1 MPAVPGV
8 LPVVAVGSP
17 LVGAGA
23 LVPLGP
29 VVVTLLLVLARVIR
43 ALPGAASGAR
53 RAPASRLPAFVGGVF
68 VVFRFLVASDLGA
81 FVAGAVVELPGRR
94 VAAAP
99 RAAVRFGA
107 AGGGVAFA
115 FPVAREQ
122 RAKVGLERLL
132 EGYQS
137 SL

>member
-1 MPAVPGV
+1 MPAVAGV
-8 LPVVAVGSP
+8 LPVVAVCSP

-43 ALPGAASGAR
+43 ALPGAAPGAG
-53 RAPASRLPAFVGGVF
+53 RAPAPRLPAFVGGVF
-68 VVFRFLVASDLGA
+68 VVFRFLVASDLGGA

-99 RAAVRFGA
+99 RAAVRLGA

-115 FPVAREQ
+115 FPVLRGC
-122 RAKVGLERLL
+122 RSGW
-132 EGYQS
+132 
-137 SL
+137 